1 VFPFAVFLP
10 VGLYRLVV
18 ERRNPMHMILAAG
31 LLSAPLAGALV
42 QEATVN
48 RMLVILPFATLV
60 AACGV
65 EHLLVARRR
74 WRVAALVLL
83 ALVPAQF
90 AFFYADYMG
99 DYRRRSAV
107 WFERNIRG
115 AVAELVAL
123 DQRQPPRAVFL
134 STSEIPFIDWF
145 WRFYLAKQRREDLL
159 ERTEYFSAYEV
170 DPQTIPPGA
179 VVLTN
184 SEGALKERLEKT
196 GLFRQVTVVRDEDG
210 KPAFTLLQR

>member
-1 VFPFAVFLP
+1 
-10 VGLYRLVV
+10 
-18 ERRNPMHMILAAG
+18 
-31 LLSAPLAGALV
+31 
-42 QEATVN
+42 
-48 RMLVILPFATLV
+48 
-60 AACGV
+60 
-65 EHLLVARRR
+65 
-74 WRVAALVLL
+74 
-83 ALVPAQF
+83 
-90 AFFYADYMG
+90 
-99 DYRRRSAV
+99 
-107 WFERNIRG
+107 
-115 AVAELVAL
+115 VAL
-123 DQRQPPRAVFL
+123 DQRQPPRAVYL

-196 GLFRQVTVVRDEDG
+196 GLFREVTVVRDEDG